1 MAAVAEWGGT
11 DPADDQTIVVAQ
23 VLPD

>member
-11 DPADDQTIVVAQ
+11 DPADDQTVVVAQ
-23 VLPD
+23 VLPV